1 MKEYKKYIKWVIL
14 TLLMC
19 GFTVIATLLVT
30 GKVSIFDNYI
40 YRIVSKCIN
49 PTMTSIVKKI
59 TKLANPVTIV
69 ISILIV
75 CYILGIKQKD
85 RKNAIAFVINIGIIA
100 ILNYALKNVFVR
112 TRPEM
117 INLITETGYSFPS
130 GHSSLSM
137 AFYGFLIYV
146 INTKCTSKPLKIV
159 SSIFFSIVILLVGVS
174 RIYLGVHFASD
185 VLAAFML
192 SLSYLIVYTH
202 VLKGIN
208 KGSMKNNKDN
218 INK

>member
-14 TLLMC
+14 ALLMC
-19 GFTVIATLLVT
+19 GFTVIATLLVM
-30 GKVSIFDNYI
+30 GKISTLDNYVYKAI
-40 YRIVSKCIN
+40 SKCIN

-59 TKLANPVTIV
+59 TKLANPITIV

-85 RKNAIAFVINIGIIA
+85 KKNAIAFVINIGVIS
-100 ILNYALKNVFVR
+100 ILNFVLKNIFAR
-112 TRPEM
+112 TRPED

-137 AFYGFLIYV
+137 AFYGYLIYV
-146 INTKCTSKPLKIV
+146 INTKCASKPLKVV
-159 SSIFFSIVILLVGVS
+159 SSIFFSIVILLVGLS

-192 SLSYLIVYTH
+192 SLSYLIIYVDI
-202 VLKGIN
+202 LEKMS
-208 KGSMKNNKDN
+208 KKN
-218 INK
+218 